1 MNVFAK
7 VRLFNFLSVGLVLA
21 LYVCIGTAFHYES
34 ELNRAHESKFN
45 SIQLAQQLRD
55 DSAALTRNARTYVVT
70 GDRKFEE
77 AYLKIIAVRN
87 GDEARADGRKVSAKT
102 LMQEAGFTAEE
113 FALLAEAEKRSNDLV
128 KTETA
133 AMNAVKGLYAD
144 SSGQFT
150 VHKEPDLN
158 FARQLMHDESYHK
171 FVETIGEPID
181 KFEAVLNARVRG
193 AVEQALWYAKLALGA
208 VAVMI
213 IALSVTMFM
222 SSFSLKEGIRLQTE
236 SLSAAYAQI
245 RRLVTDLTGSSS
257 ALSAASTESAASL
270 EETVASLEELTS
282 MIKLNADNAKM
293 ASDVSQVSKTTAE
306 EGAKEIASLMQS
318 MNEIANSSKKIEEIV
333 NVIDDIA
340 FQTNLLALN
349 AAVEAARAGEQGKGF
364 AVVAE
369 AVRALALRSAT
380 SAKEISGLI
389 SESANQVERGQAV
402 AKSSHE
408 VLNKI
413 VSSVNKVAS
422 LNNEIATAS
431 QEQSTG
437 VSQISQAM
445 NQLDQVTQ
453 TNASSSET
461 ISEAAGSLNHSTEGL
476 TATISNLET
485 LTGLKKAG

>member
-1 MNVFAK
+1 MSVFAK
-7 VRLFNFLSVGLVLA
+7 VRLFNFLSIGLVLA
-21 LYVCIGTAFHYES
+21 LYVCIGTAFYYQGA
-34 ELNRAHESKFN
+34 LNAAHESRFL
-45 SIQLAQQLRD
+45 STQLAQQMRD
-55 DSAALTRNARTYVVT
+55 DSAGLTRNARTYVVT
-70 GDRKFEE
+70 GEKKYED
-77 AYLKIIAVRN
+77 AYNHIVAVRN
-87 GDEARADGRKVSAKT
+87 GEAARPDGRTVSSKT

-113 FALLAEAEKRSNDLV
+113 FALLAEAEQHSNELV

-133 AMNAVKGLYAD
+133 AMNAVKGLFAD
-144 SSGQFT
+144 ASGKFT
-150 VHKEPDLN
+150 VHKDPDMN
-158 FARQLMHDESYHK
+158 WARQLMHDESYHK
-171 FVETIGEPID
+171 FVATIGEPID
-181 KFEAVLNARVRG
+181 QFQKVLEARVRG
-193 AVEQALWYAKLALGA
+193 AVAQALWYAKLALGS

-236 SLSAAYAQI
+236 ALARAYAQI
-245 RRLVTDLTGSSS
+245 RRLVADLSGSSS

-282 MIKLNADNAKM
+282 MIKLNADNAKI
-293 ASDVSQVSKTTAE
+293 ASDVSQVSKNTAE
-306 EGAKEIASLMQS
+306 EGAREIESLTQSMGEIAR
-318 MNEIANSSKKIEEIV
+318 SSKKIEEIV
-333 NVIDDIA
+333 NLIDDIA

-380 SAKEISGLI
+380 SAKEISTLI
-389 SESANQVERGQAV
+389 TESVDQVERGQKV
-402 AKSSHE
+402 AESSHE
-408 VLNKI
+408 VLKKI
-413 VSSVNKVAS
+413 VDSVNRVAN

-445 NQLDQVTQ
+445 NQLDQATQ
-453 TNASSSET
+453 SNASSSET
-461 ISEAAGSLNHSTEGL
+461 ISEAAGSLDHSTEGL

-485 LTGLKKAG
+485 LTGLKKSA